1 MPIAE
6 LEEEICVP
14 TTAPRTAGRALA
26 ELRREF
32 ARRGWNK
39 RKAWPVVLAM
49 AIHTVLIVAG
59 TTFGLWAWDSL
70 SGFSAFLLTLTGI
83 LVAGVGSVGI
93 ATTTHTPSHYA
104 ASSSRTVN
112 KVLTFLGYSVLC
124 GFSSTYW
131 WRDHVSGHHTL
142 PNVQG
147 ADNDFDFL
155 PVFAVTEAD
164 VKTASGW
171 LKSYYEKWQAYV
183 LPPALL
189 LMGVNLQR
197 CGWIDLIACL
207 KNPARRRGKHIAD
220 LFMLLAHFALFIGL
234 PLMFAPLS
242 HVLVLYFARLA
253 LVSIG
258 MFTLLVPAHFPID
271 TPVME
276 REEAAAIGHC
286 ALQTYTTIN
295 YNGGPFIHLM
305 ATGLDYQI
313 EHHLFPEI
321 SHVHYAKMSPLVA
334 EFCREQGL
342 PYRTWPLSKALW
354 ESYKVFMHAKPM
366 GVNPALL

>member
-1 MPIAE
+1 MPTAE
-6 LEEEICVP
+6 LHQ
-14 TTAPRTAGRALA
+14 TSAPAPLRTAGRALA
-26 ELRREF
+26 DLRREF
-32 ARRGWNK
+32 ARRGWSK
-39 RKAWPVVLAM
+39 RRAWPVTLAM
-49 AIHTVLIVAG
+49 VVHTILIVAG
-59 TTFGLWAWDSL
+59 TVFGFWAWQTMT
-70 SGFSAFLLTLTGI
+70 GFTAFAATVAGI

-93 ATTTHTPSHYA
+93 ATTAHTPSHFA
-104 ASSSRTVN
+104 ASSNRRVN
-112 KVLTFLGYSVLC
+112 EVLTFLGYSFLS
-124 GFSSTYW
+124 GFSATYW
-131 WRDHVSGHHTL
+131 WRDHVSGHHTM

-155 PVFAVTEAD
+155 PAFAVTETD
-164 VKTASGW
+164 VSTATG
-171 LKSYYEKWQAYV
+171 LLHKYYTKWQAYV

-207 KNPARRRGKHIAD
+207 KNPARRRGKHILD
-220 LFMLLAHFALFIGL
+220 LFILLAHFALFIGL
-234 PLMFAPLS
+234 PLFFVPLS
-242 HVLVLYFARLA
+242 HVLVFYFARLA

-258 MFTLLVPAHFPID
+258 MFTLLVPAHFPLE

-276 REEAAAIGHC
+276 RAEAKAIGHC

-295 YNGGPFIHLM
+295 YNGGPFVHLM

-321 SHVHYAKMSPLVA
+321 SHVHYRKMSPLVA

-342 PYRTWPLSKALW
+342 PYRTMSLSKALW
-354 ESYKVFMHAKPM
+354 ASYKVFIHAKPM